1 MNLSPKVDSKIIFWV
16 EKIQEKYVP
25 SSRYAIWNHKNNGL
39 YNIKRHNKNINDS
52 IFYLIMTHEVT
63 DCGNKV
69 QFAICSKSV
78 DIGFDVH
85 ENFIGIYNLDKIKAE
100 TLVTVVKNVFIKLN
114 LPSLNARGQCYDGT
128 NNMCVI
134 KSGVSNEVLL
144 ENP

>member
-1 MNLSPKVDSKIIFWV
+1 MNLSPKVDSKIVFWV
-16 EKIQEKYVP
+16 EKTPEKYVP
-25 SSRYAIWNHKNNGL
+25 SSRYAIWNHNNNGL

-78 DIGFDVH
+78 DICFDVH

-134 KSGVSNEVLL
+134 KSGVSNEILL

>member
-1 MNLSPKVDSKIIFWV
+1 MNLSPKVDFKIVFWV
-16 EKIQEKYVP
+16 EKTPEKYVP

-100 TLVTVVKNVFIKLN
+100 TLFTVVKNVFIKLN

-134 KSGVSNEVLL
+134 KSGVSNEILL